1 MDIVDGRIK
10 DFISEKWVKHTPEE
24 EVRQIMLRRL
34 CLEYG
39 YPKDLIETEFPIHK
53 GSKKIGPAD
62 IVVFK
67 DNKDRSQHNLW
78 IIIEVKRKERTD
90 GIDQLKTYLAP
101 CKGAKYGLWFNGLN
115 SSYIQV
121 RDQAPYFRKTLGIP
135 RYGQDT
141 LDLPKK
147 GDLTPAVELMTVFQ
161 VCHNHIYANDGLLAY
176 KVFNEVL
183 KIIFLKMI
191 DEKSSDPLCKFGIS
205 AEEEEEVL
213 EGKESAFYPRIIALF
228 KKVKKAYPDIFSKS
242 EEITLK
248 PSTLGFVV
256 SQLQPYSLVNTSVD
270 VKGLAFQAFVYAH
283 QRGERGEFFTPASI
297 VDLSIDILNPKDDE
311 LVCDPACGS
320 AGFLISCMQHVWN
333 RIDKNRTD
341 LSEAKRQDLKIKYA
355 SDYVRGS
362 DINPDLA
369 KVAKM
374 HMILYEDGHAGI
386 CSVDGLT
393 DMKTIKSESGGN
405 IDKGKFDVIVTNPPF
420 GTKGKITDKNIL
432 KQFDLARSW
441 KRIKGTDN
449 FEITKKQQS
458 GVVPDVLFIERC
470 IELLD
475 EGGRMAIVLPNGD
488 LNNITLQYVRQYV
501 MSKCRVLGVVSLPVG
516 TFKSAGAN
524 PQSSVLFVQ
533 KIEPVELEKLNS
545 AGYPIFMAVA
555 EDVGYDLNVKSAPTI
570 YWKKPN
576 GELILDK
583 NEDPIIATD
592 LPKIVELFQ
601 TFLVNE
607 KVSFIS
613 VHEIKKDPIPREVKS
628 TTTFSK
634 DLTDRLDGVYYSTIT
649 TTSKEFE
656 ERKLDVDSMENL
668 VSFPK
673 AKTPKRD
680 EYTEVGIPV
689 IKLKN
694 IKDDFINLKG
704 CDFVSPTV
712 SKKYF
717 SPQKND
723 ILLTAAGEGTIGRA
737 CIITEETDCIT
748 TGEVMILR
756 PNETI
761 NPYYLLYYLRSEI
774 GKTQLI
780 RFSRG
785 SSGQTHLY
793 SKDVKT
799 MPVPILS
806 QDEQKK
812 FETAFKKADQLKQEM
827 KRLLG
832 NLKTEIDS
840 KI

>member
-1 MDIVDGRIK
+1 MNIIDGKIQ
-10 DFISEKWVKHTPEE
+10 DFISDRWVRHTPEE

-39 YPKDLIETEFPIHK
+39 YPKDLIKTEFPIHK

-62 IVVFK
+62 IVIFR
-67 DNKDRSQHNLW
+67 DNKDKTQHNLW
-78 IIIEVKRKERTD
+78 IIIEVKRRERSD
-90 GIDQLKTYLAP
+90 GIDQLKSYLAP
-101 CKGAKYGLWFNGLN
+101 CKGAKYGVWFNGVN

-121 RDQAPYFRKTLGIP
+121 RDVAPYFRDTLGIP

-147 GDLTPAVELMTVFQ
+147 GDLTPAVELMSIFQ

-191 DEKSSDPLCKFGIS
+191 DEKSSDPLCQFGIS
-205 AEEEEEVL
+205 TEEEEEIL
-213 EGKESAFYPRIIALF
+213 DGKDSAFYPRIIELF

-270 VKGLAFQAFVYAH
+270 VKGLAFQSFVYAH

-297 VDLSIDILNPKDDE
+297 VKLCIDILNPKDDE
-311 LVCDPACGS
+311 RVCDPACGS
-320 AGFLISCMQHVWN
+320 AGFLISCMQHVWD

-355 SDYVRGS
+355 SDYIRGS

-369 KVAKM
+369 KIAKM

-393 DMKTIKSESGGN
+393 DIKTIKSESNGN
-405 IDKGKFDVIVTNPPF
+405 IDTGKFDVIFTNPPF

-432 KQFDLARSW
+432 KQFDLAKSW
-441 KRIKGTDN
+441 KKIKGTN
-449 FEITKKQQS
+449 EFEITTKQQF

-470 IELLD
+470 IEFLD
-475 EGGRMAIVLPNGD
+475 EDGRMAIVLPNGD
-488 LNNITLQYVRQYV
+488 LNNITLQYVRQYI

-524 PQSSVLFVQ
+524 PQSSILFV
-533 KIEPVELEKLNS
+533 KKMDNDDLEKLNVS
-545 AGYPIFMAVA
+545 GYPIFMAVA
-555 EDVGYDLNVKSAPTI
+555 EDVSYDLNVKSAPI
-570 YWKKPN
+570 RYWKKPN
-576 GELILDK
+576 GDLILDE
-583 NEDPIIATD
+583 NEEPIIATD
-592 LPKIVELFQ
+592 LLKIVELFHH
-601 TFLVNE
+601 FLVDQNL
-607 KVSFIS
+607 SFIS
-613 VHEIKKDPIPREVKS
+613 TNEIKNDPISREVKS
-628 TTTFSK
+628 TIISSK
-634 DLTDRLDGVYYSTIT
+634 KLTDRLDGVYYSTIT
-649 TTSKEFE
+649 TAFKEFKA
-656 ERKLDVDSMENL
+656 RKLKVEFMENL

-680 EYTEVGIPV
+680 EYTEIGIPV

-704 CDFVSPTV
+704 CECV
-712 SKKYF
+712 SKSIAKNYF

-723 ILLTAAGEGTIGRA
+723 ILLTATGEGTIGRA
-737 CIITEETDCIT
+737 CIIVEDMNCIT
-748 TGEVMILR
+748 TAEVMILR
-756 PNETI
+756 PNKSI
-761 NPYYLLYYLRSEI
+761 NPFYLLYYLRSEI
-774 GKTQLI
+774 GRTQLI

-799 MPVPILS
+799 IPVPILS
-806 QDEQKK
+806 KKVQKGYEEK
-812 FETAFKKADQLKQEM
+812 YKKADKLRNEM
-827 KRLLG
+827 KKILMS
-832 NLKTEIDS
+832 LKNDIE
-840 KI
+840 KLF